1 MSKFAEEKCVHAG
14 AGRSLTGGA
23 LTRYQMT
30 VMTKSRSDR
39 SEPGRSAPAVDLPDE
54 GLIVMDLS
62 LKPVAVD
69 AGAAAILKASNGR
82 CDNGNLLPAEILH
95 KLSSLTA
102 DDLSSF
108 KGHFRLGKR
117 DYACRSY
124 LIHPKPGAF
133 APSMV
138 ALHLHRDASVS
149 DAITGVAFLY
159 SLTLREQ
166 EALSKIS
173 MGLTSKE
180 VAEQMKISPNTVKA
194 FLRSIM
200 LKMGVTTRAGL
211 VGKVLEHQN
220 HDR

>member
-1 MSKFAEEKCVHAG
+1 
-14 AGRSLTGGA
+14 
-23 LTRYQMT
+23 
-30 VMTKSRSDR
+30 
-39 SEPGRSAPAVDLPDE
+39 
-54 GLIVMDLS
+54 MDLT
-62 LKPVAVD
+62 LKPIAFD
-69 AGAAAILKASNGR
+69 AGAAAIFKALNGR
-82 CDNGNLLPAEILH
+82 CENGMSLPVEILH
-95 KLSSLTA
+95 TLSGLTA
-102 DDLSSF
+102 GDLSSF

-124 LIHPKPGAF
+124 LIQPRSDAF
-133 APSMV
+133 LPAMV
-138 ALHLHRDASVS
+138 VLHLHRDSSVS
-149 DAITGVAFLY
+149 DAIMGVAFQY

-220 HDR
+220 QDR